1 MFPGCLNQTPFNVS
15 SLQWGQMLTYFSS
28 FSGMSQSVA
37 GQLSHPRWRQ
47 CFPPSSSHCSTL
59 PLKSS
64 IPHTNSF
71 SWSYTKSLHVL
82 FDILLSN
89 PMEGGRQ
96 ATGERGR
103 SCRLGGWIFLWREVG
118 KKEKGS
124 KTSFVWHW
132 GATRV
137 ASLPVWPQPSS
148 SCFTFFVSYFCCNW
162 LQEKAICSLLIR
174 KRPMGLS
181 E

>member
-1 MFPGCLNQTPFNVS
+1 MFPGCLNQTPFNIS
-15 SLQWGQMLTYFSS
+15 SLQWGQTLTYFSS

-47 CFPPSSSHCSTL
+47 CFLPSSSSHCPTL

-64 IPHTNSF
+64 IPLTNSF
-71 SWSYTKSLHVL
+71 SWSYTKSLPVL
-82 FDILLSN
+82 FEILLSN

-124 KTSFVWHW
+124 KTSFFWHW
-132 GATRV
+132 EPPEWLRYLCDHSLQAAALHSLSLISVATG
-137 ASLPVWPQPSS
+137 
-148 SCFTFFVSYFCCNW
+148 C
-162 LQEKAICSLLIR
+162 K
-174 KRPMGLS
+174 KRAFALCW
-181 E
+181 